1 MEILK
6 VTEENFEKEVLKE
19 TKTVLIDFYAEWCG
33 PCQMLSPIVEQV
45 AQENDNIKVVKVN
58 VDENQSLAVE
68 FGIKAI
74 PTLIVIKE
82 GKEANR
88 AVGMLSKAE
97 LLELV
102 K

>member
-1 MEILK
+1 MVVEINN
-6 VTEENFEKEVLKE
+6 ENFEQEVLKSN
-19 TKTVLIDFYAEWCG
+19 KTVLIDFYAEWCG

-88 AVGMLSKAE
+88 AVGILSKAE

>member
-1 MEILK
+1 MVVEINN
-6 VTEENFEKEVLKE
+6 ENFEQEVLKSN
-19 TKTVLIDFYAEWCG
+19 KTVLIDFYAEWCG

-88 AVGMLSKAE
+88 AVGMLSKTE
-97 LLELV
+97 LLELI

>member
-1 MEILK
+1 MVVEINN
-6 VTEENFEKEVLKE
+6 ENFEQEVLKSN
-19 TKTVLIDFYAEWCG
+19 KTVLIDFYAEWCG

>member
-1 MEILK
+1 MVIEINN
-6 VTEENFEKEVLKE
+6 ENFEQEVLKSN
-19 TKTVLIDFYAEWCG
+19 KTVLIDFYAEWCG

-97 LLELV
+97 LLELI

>member
-1 MEILK
+1 MVIEINN
-6 VTEENFEKEVLKE
+6 ENFEQEVLKSN
-19 TKTVLIDFYAEWCG
+19 KTVLIDFYAEWCG

-45 AQENDNIKVVKVN
+45 AQENDNIKVVKIN
-58 VDENQSLAVE
+58 VDENPNLASE

-74 PTLIVIKE
+74 PTLVIIKN

-97 LLELV
+97 LLELI